1 MVNFPIFTPDFH
13 IIVLLLVGPEL
24 VAHWLHPVQNEFLCS
39 ASWFGCCLF
48 TLASSAAVVV
58 HVSIIPC
65 CTLSWQRHCLQRFQP
80 WECRLVSWHVA
91 AYLASPSLSL
101 SFEMK
106 EEAVPWAI
114 FTDAVSL
121 QNCTHI
127 GVLDTLDGDDDDD
140 ILAYCLGLFQELLL
154 INSLI

>member
-1 MVNFPIFTPDFH
+1 MVNFHIFTPDFH

-24 VAHWLHPVQNEFLCS
+24 VAHWLHPVHNEFLCS
-39 ASWFGCCLF
+39 VLWFGCCLF
-48 TLASSAAVVV
+48 TLVGSAAVVV

-65 CTLSWQRHCLQRFQP
+65 CTLSWQRRCLQCFQP

-114 FTDAVSL
+114 FTDCSFTPKLYTHWCVG
-121 QNCTHI
+121 HI
-127 GVLDTLDGDDDDD
+127 GWWRWWW
-140 ILAYCLGLFQELLL
+140 YPCLLPG
-154 INSLI
+154 SVSRVAAD